1 MTLAATRRFEPQGPK
16 SRLSGH
22 RHARG
27 RATTRQCPASRAL
40 MRRDLAVLAARLRD
54 RLQRVGSRVGA
65 VGLQGH
71 VAKRQNADHPC
82 TGTH

>member
-1 MTLAATRRFEPQGPK
+1 
-16 SRLSGH
+16 
-22 RHARG
+22 
-27 RATTRQCPASRAL
+27 